1 MPMTRT
7 LHALSLL
14 LGLMWT
20 LTSLAQGPRTSE
32 AIQLAQAGRTEEAAV
47 LIDDAIAGL
56 EGKDPMTWYVKAF
69 IQKTLYV
76 ERDARSPRSAA
87 RDLAVG
93 AILRCVEL
101 DANGRL
107 GERRAPLLSFL
118 ADTHLEDARDAIR
131 TSQPDDA
138 RAARGPFEQYVLLQ
152 SSLDTEWDPIPDAVL
167 LDQQLAEF
175 ALARAAQEESAKAG
189 PWFEWGT
196 ACYQAAAARP
206 HDRFRSWYNL
216 AVHTYNQGV
225 REFKSAEEDLDALDG
240 ALRQAARH
248 WRRAAE
254 DLERAID
261 LDPERKAGYEALAVV
276 SEALLNQDRI
286 DWCKAHLSEMGGR

>member
-1 MPMTRT
+1 MPNADAHDLRT
-7 LHALSLL
+7 QYALSLL
-14 LGLMWT
+14 LGLTWT

-32 AIQLAQAGRTEEAAV
+32 AIQLAQAGRTEEAVV

-107 GERRAPLLSFL
+107 EERRALLLSFL
-118 ADTHLEDARDAIR
+118 ADTISRMHGMPFAPANPTMPAPPRTFRAIH
-131 TSQPDDA
+131 PPA
-138 RAARGPFEQYVLLQ
+138 IGAGRGMGRH
-152 SSLDTEWDPIPDAVL
+152 PDAVL

-175 ALARAAQEESAKAG
+175 ALARAAQDESAEAG

-240 ALRQAARH
+240 ALRQAADTGVARPKT
-248 WRRAAE
+248 WNAPSTSTRNAKPATK
-254 DLERAID
+254 
-261 LDPERKAGYEALAVV
+261 PWPSSPKP
-276 SEALLNQDRI
+276 
-286 DWCKAHLSEMGGR
+286 C